1 MMSLDPPDT
10 YWKKD
15 VVLFFS
21 KRFALLI
28 KMLYPVALIVP
39 VAVSDIPAQY
49 AAAVVGIVAVMA
61 GTFGAGESL
70 TADLNDGIL
79 LRLALTPLSPRRVVF
94 EILAVNAVLDFIQLL
109 PALLLVY
116 VFHPVP
122 LVWVFAA
129 TFGVFATLV
138 TANCIGIFIANFTSS
153 PADVLLYATAI
164 LAPLIYVSGF
174 FRNQNPEGLS
184 AILRDFVP
192 FAHMNDALKE
202 VFGLSTD
209 AVPLEVIVYSGLI
222 AAVLALGVCLTAPRL
237 LSPRL

>member
-1 MMSLDPPDT
+1 MMRLDPPDA

-28 KMLYPVALIVP
+28 KILYPVALIVP

-222 AAVLALGVCLTAPRL
+222 AAVLALGVCLTARRL

>member
-1 MMSLDPPDT
+1 MRLDPPDT

-15 VVLFFS
+15 VVLFLS

>member
-1 MMSLDPPDT
+1 MMRLNPPDA

-15 VVLFFS
+15 VALFFS
-21 KRFALLI
+21 RRVALLI
-28 KMLYPVALIVP
+28 KMLYPIALIVP

-79 LRLALTPLSPRRVVF
+79 VRVALTPLSPRRIVF
-94 EILAVNAVLDFIQLL
+94 EILAVNAVLDLVQLL
-109 PALLLVY
+109 PALLFVY
-116 VFHPVP
+116 VFHPAP
-122 LVWVFAA
+122 LVWVLAA

-174 FRNQNPEGLS
+174 FRNQNPEGLL
-184 AILRDFVP
+184 ATLRGFVP
-192 FAHMNDALKE
+192 FAYMNDALKAI
-202 VFGLSTD
+202 FGLATGV
-209 AVPLEVIVYSGLI
+209 APLEVFVYPSII

>member
-1 MMSLDPPDT
+1 MKLNPPDA

-15 VVLFFS
+15 AVLFFS
-21 KRFALLI
+21 KRFALVI
-28 KMLYPVALIVP
+28 KMLYPLALIVP
-39 VAVSDIPAQY
+39 VAASDIPAQY
-49 AAAVVGIVAVMA
+49 AAAVIGIVAVMA

-79 LRLALTPLSPRRVVF
+79 VRVALTPLSPRRIVF

-109 PALLLVY
+109 PALFLVY
-116 VFHPVP
+116 LLHPAP
-122 LVWVFAA
+122 LVWILAA

-174 FRNQNPEGLS
+174 FRNQNPTGIS

-192 FAHMNDALKE
+192 FAYMNDALKT
-202 VFGLSTD
+202 VFGLTTG
-209 AVPLEVIVYSGLI
+209 AVPFDVFVYPVII
-222 AAVLALGVCLTAPRL
+222 AAVLAFGVCLTGPRL
-237 LSPRL
+237 LSPRF